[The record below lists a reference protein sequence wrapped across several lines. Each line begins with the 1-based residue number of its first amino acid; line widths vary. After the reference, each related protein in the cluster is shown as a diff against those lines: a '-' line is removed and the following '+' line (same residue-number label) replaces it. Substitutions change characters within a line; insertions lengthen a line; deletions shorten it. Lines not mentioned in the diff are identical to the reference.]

1 VRGITKAALVYLL
14 IGVVY
19 AIYRNLLPGGPADQV
34 LGPNWWNPAGWWDW
48 FVLPML
54 TWPVMILRDLK

>member
-1 VRGITKAALVYLL
+1 MRAVWNAALVYLL

-19 AIYRNLLPGGPADQV
+19 ALWQNLLPGGPADAV
-34 LGPNWWNPAGWWDW
+34 FGPGWWNPASWWSW

-54 TWPVMILRDLK
+54 TWPVLIWRSVK